1 MRLSK
6 LDALAKDLVHISKLL
21 TFGAMHLV
29 PHGSVTPVVVGE
41 TVARGKTVLRALS
54 KEVARMRCMQNVK
67 IYVGHL
73 FSYLDKVLSVTELN
87 ARYFAKPDPA
97 NLLNAGKF
105 SEAAELVVEMDAVV
119 ADAEKVG
126 WAMGHLPDAQGT
138 QVVGLANAQVV
149 GILSKMKLSEQL
161 ATDFANKLRQFADAR
176 THVVA
181 GWCDDKMS

>member
-6 LDALAKDLVHISKLL
+6 LDALAKDLVHIPKLL

-105 SEAAELVVEMDAVV
+105 SEAAKLVVEMDAVV

-126 WAMGHLPDAQGT
+126 WAMGNCRMRRARRWLGLP
-138 QVVGLANAQVV
+138 
-149 GILSKMKLSEQL
+149 ILRSWASC
-161 ATDFANKLRQFADAR
+161 RR
-176 THVVA
+176 
-181 GWCDDKMS
+181 